1 LLVNSKQRSGSAH
14 LSGCDH
20 AVSTLCV
27 LVNIY
32 HAAIIM
38 SRTSIMHL

>member
-20 AVSTLCV
+20 MSSNAV
-27 LVNIY
+27 Y
-32 HAAIIM
+32 HHVCI
-38 SRTSIMHL
+38 TQLL